1 MLEELKRCLKR
12 EIEIAGEAEAA
23 GSDGPSQENQ
33 GNRNR
38 NGWI

>member
-12 EIEIAGEAEAA
+12 EIEIAGETVA

-38 NGWI
+38 YGWI